1 MKHVLYITNYPSP
14 YRVNFFD
21 ELSRYCDVTVLL
33 SERVKEQ
40 KHWNPA
46 WFIQGEGSF
55 HLVELGGLRLK
66 LGEETLC
73 GEVISWLKKPFDV
86 IIVGGY
92 SSPTAILAL
101 GWLKWKR
108 IPFYMEVDGGLIRED
123 SRLKYLFKKSLVSSA
138 AFWLSSGEATDR
150 YLTHYGAKP
159 DRISHYPFTS
169 LYARDILPE
178 LPSEEEKRELRK
190 QLGMEEEKIL
200 LCACRID
207 PGKGL
212 DVLLQAA
219 GELADNVGV
228 YIVGGEPDEQLR
240 QILNARAL
248 PHVHF
253 VSFCSKEALKRYYR
267 AADLFVLPTRSDVWG
282 LVINEA
288 MACGLGII
296 TTERCVAGLEL
307 VENGVN
313 GYLVPVDDAAEL
325 AEKLNTALRGDLR
338 AMGRASLEK
347 IRPYTIENMA
357 KIHGEILGL

>member
-33 SERVKEQ
+33 SERVEEQ
-40 KHWNPA
+40 THWNPS

-55 HLVELGGLRLK
+55 HLVELGGLRMK

-73 GEVISWLKKPFDV
+73 SQVISWLKKPFDA

-92 SSPTAILAL
+92 SSPTAMLAL
-101 GWLKWKR
+101 GWLKMKK
-108 IPFYMEVDGGLIRED
+108 IPFYMEVDGGLIRQD
-123 SRLKYLFKKSLVSSA
+123 SKLKYLYKRALVSSA
-138 AFWLSSGEATDR
+138 DRWLSSGEATDR
-150 YLTHYGAKP
+150 YLIHYGAKP

-169 LYARDILPE
+169 LFRRDILTE
-178 LPSEEEKRELRK
+178 LPTEEEKRALRE

-228 YIVGGEPDEQLR
+228 YIVGGEPDAQLQ
-240 QILNARAL
+240 QILKSREL

-253 VSFCSKEALKRYYR
+253 VSFCSKETLKNYYR

-296 TTERCVAGLEL
+296 TTDRCVAGLEL
-307 VENGVN
+307 VEDGVN
-313 GYLVPVDDAAEL
+313 GYIVPVDDVSEL
-325 AEKLNTALRGDLR
+325 AEKLNTALQSDLR